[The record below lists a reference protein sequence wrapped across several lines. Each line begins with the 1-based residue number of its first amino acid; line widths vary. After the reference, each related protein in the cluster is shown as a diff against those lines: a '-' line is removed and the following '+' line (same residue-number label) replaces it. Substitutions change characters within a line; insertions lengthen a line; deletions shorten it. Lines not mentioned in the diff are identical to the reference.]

1 MKHIGK
7 IFIST
12 ASVIL
17 VASCSLDTIPSDR
30 YTVET
35 FWQSAEGTE
44 AAMTGCYNVLTH
56 SGALNIDPLLEDS
69 ATPNEYNY
77 SNSHGWNEIALGTHS
92 ANSAGVISDRWKA
105 CYEGIGRCNT
115 HLDRLPGAVASEERK
130 LQMEGEA
137 KFLRALYYYLLVTYY
152 NGVPL
157 VLSIPEMSHGTLPRS
172 SREEVVS
179 QIIGDLDRAA
189 ECLDWKWG
197 SKSDKGRATKGAAMS
212 LKARL
217 LLFEASPLVNEKGDL
232 ALWKK
237 AADAAAEV
245 MDHAKEAG
253 YDLFPDYRKLFLP
266 ANEHS
271 CECIFD
277 VEYSKTKNTP
287 INAWNVQSVQYRNNA
302 PLLDLVNAYESSD
315 GNTYAQD
322 NYDKKDPR
330 FKATVFYPGC
340 TFLGKA
346 NSTATQICQ
355 FTGFAHKKL
364 TIYDNQAR
372 DPDDGNGET
381 NYMFIRYA
389 DVLLMF
395 AEAKNEVETSPSAEV
410 YSALNA
416 VRKRAGIPIIK
427 TGTLDKEQMREVIR
441 HERRIEFAGEGLYY
455 NDIRRWKIAEEV
467 MNDEICDYNGTAI
480 AIRAFDPE
488 RDYWWPIPS
497 EQRLLNKNLD
507 QNPNY

>member
-115 HLDRLPGAVASEERK
+115 HLDRLPGAEASEERK

-157 VLSIPEMSHGTLPRS
+157 VLSIPEMSHGALPRS

-217 LLFEASPLVNEKGDL
+217 LLFEASPLVNERVISPCGKRL
-232 ALWKK
+232 RMRLLRLWTMRKK
-237 AADAAAEV
+237 PV
-245 MDHAKEAG
+245 MTSSRIIG
-253 YDLFPDYRKLFLP
+253 
-266 ANEHS
+266 N
-271 CECIFD
+271 
-277 VEYSKTKNTP
+277 YSFRQMNT
-287 INAWNVQSVQYRNNA
+287 VVSVF
-302 PLLDLVNAYESSD
+302 SMWS
-315 GNTYAQD
+315 
-322 NYDKKDPR
+322 
-330 FKATVFYPGC
+330 
-340 TFLGKA
+340 
-346 NSTATQICQ
+346 
-355 FTGFAHKKL
+355 
-364 TIYDNQAR
+364 
-372 DPDDGNGET
+372 
-381 NYMFIRYA
+381 
-389 DVLLMF
+389 
-395 AEAKNEVETSPSAEV
+395 
-410 YSALNA
+410 
-416 VRKRAGIPIIK
+416 
-427 TGTLDKEQMREVIR
+427 
-441 HERRIEFAGEGLYY
+441 
-455 NDIRRWKIAEEV
+455 IRR
-467 MNDEICDYNGTAI
+467 
-480 AIRAFDPE
+480 
-488 RDYWWPIPS
+488 
-497 EQRLLNKNLD
+497 QRTHL
-507 QNPNY
+507 